1 MVIKIE
7 LPRAIEEK
15 LRADFGDLSA
25 AGKEAML
32 VELYRQGRISHGEL
46 TEGLGLSR
54 YETDGVLRGHNVT
67 QDLLAAEELDGQLA
81 GLRAGVRVTRS
92 P

>member
-1 MVIKIE
+1 MAIRIE
-7 LPRAIEEK
+7 LPGAIEEK

-32 VELYRQGRISHGEL
+32 VELYRQDKVSHGEL
-46 TEGLGLSR
+46 AGALGLSR
-54 YETDGVLRGHNVT
+54 YETDGVLKRHNVT
-67 QDLLAAEELDGQLA
+67 EDLLTSEELHEQVA
-81 GLRAGVRVTRS
+81 SLRKRLG